1 MHIFAWPKGLISV
14 KTQEYFVWPPLWM
27 RSISESLPDSPPAKE
42 YWLDCV
48 SGFHWPD
55 PFNYQDDGTVI
66 LWLLLRG
73 IRGIW
78 FLLKAAFSSF
88 ALRWCGGSNVI
99 RPATLTQIEANLCIS
114 PDFISDYNSFA
125 PTNVLLLCIVNLAAA
140 KLFLKQPQRKLFRC
154 FWDFQT
160 LFPENHYFQSWF
172 LAYTSISF
180 ELRSAEL
187 TVKPKMRS
195 KRLWRL
201 KAIPRRK
208 LVLCAEKRFATERN
222 SVFIDLRPSH
232 SWAILVYTKT
242 ENLWCY
248 TGIQILIMSTIN

>member
-14 KTQEYFVWPPLWM
+14 KTQEHFVWPPLWK
-27 RSISESLPDSPPAKE
+27 RSISESLPDLPPAKE
-42 YWLDCV
+42 SWLDCV

-66 LWLLLRG
+66 CDCFCEVSVGSDSFWKLL
-73 IRGIW
+73 
-78 FLLKAAFSSF
+78 SF

-99 RPATLTQIEANLCIS
+99 RPATLTQIEANPWCIS
-114 PDFISDYNSFA
+114 PDFISDYNSSA
-125 PTNVLLLCIVNLAAA
+125 PTNVLPDCALWIWLLPNY
-140 KLFLKQPQRKLFRC
+140 FLKQPQRKLFRC

-160 LFPENHYFQSWF
+160 LFPENHYFESWF

-195 KRLWRL
+195 KRLWQL
-201 KAIPRRK
+201 KAIPRPK
-208 LVLCAEKRFATERN
+208 LVLCAEKRFATERS
-222 SVFIDLRPSH
+222 SVFIDLRASH
-232 SWAILVYTKT
+232 S
-242 ENLWCY
+242 
-248 TGIQILIMSTIN
+248 

>member
-1 MHIFAWPKGLISV
+1 MTAQLFCDCFCEVSV
-14 KTQEYFVWPPLWM
+14 G
-27 RSISESLPDSPPAKE
+27 
-42 YWLDCV
+42 
-48 SGFHWPD
+48 SGSFWK
-55 PFNYQDDGTVI
+55 
-66 LWLLLRG
+66 LL
-73 IRGIW
+73 
-78 FLLKAAFSSF
+78 SF
-88 ALRWCGGSNVI
+88 ALRWCGGSSVI

-140 KLFLKQPQRKLFRC
+140 KLFLKQPQRKLNRC

-160 LFPENHYFQSWF
+160 LFPENHYFESWF

-187 TVKPKMRS
+187 TIKPKMRS

-208 LVLCAEKRFATERN
+208 LVSVRREAFCNREKLRFYRSETVA
-222 SVFIDLRPSH
+222 LLSH
-232 SWAILVYTKT
+232 YSLH
-242 ENLWCY
+242 
-248 TGIQILIMSTIN
+248 